1 MGGGHGLIGEE
12 GEGERE
18 GERGAVRL
26 GVRLGAA
33 MEVAGGGLRLWE
45 LLRSPCS
52 AC

>member
-12 GEGERE
+12 GEGER
-18 GERGAVRL
+18 GAVRL
-26 GVRLGAA
+26 GARLGAA
-33 MEVAGGGLRLWE
+33 MEAAGGGLRLWE